1 MGDSLKS
8 VAGNYMRRKEG
19 RKRRTIKKVLLF
31 SIDGVVTRLAF
42 EIQAGPIYC

>member
-31 SIDGVVTRLAF
+31 FDRRSCD
-42 EIQAGPIYC
+42 EIGF